1 MSDASPQGAPGL
13 QHDGKFVSY
22 AQNAEDVVIWRAL
35 GHVEHGRYLDVGAAH
50 AINDSVTRALYLRGW
65 RGIDVEPVPALAKDL
80 RSDRPENVV
89 VQAAAGTEPGTV
101 TFFEIPDTG
110 LSTTSETEAA
120 AAEQLGHSV
129 AKTTVTVRTL
139 DDILTEHSSPD
150 ADLHLLKVDVEGA
163 EEAAIQSIGLAK
175 WKPWLVVVEA
185 TRPNSTES
193 TRDRF
198 EYLLTEQ
205 GYVAQL
211 FDGLNVFYVSSEHPE
226 LAHALSYP
234 ACPLDDYVSYQKTQL
249 THQKT
254 QLTEAF
260 DAAKAQTAEW
270 QKISGSWQSKWAQSE
285 AHTVEVV
292 AEHDASDELAAAK
305 RKQLKQRAREA
316 ERELQEIKNT
326 RLRKTARRARSAAS
340 ALKPNAQKR
349 KPERTA
355 SDNQSQGYL
364 VAKSASP
371 DRSEILRAR
380 LETVLQAFELLTDQV
395 LTLSE
400 AIDQVAGL
408 LFENTSER
416 ELLWLLH
423 ITFMSN
429 YPTDDELQDLAAG
442 MLTAGPQYV
451 IEDLIRRGNAPPST
465 WAATADI
472 ELVTVP
478 FVDVSDSVNNEL
490 HTGIQRVVREAVP
503 RWNRTED
510 LQLAV
515 FDERSLTWTTP
526 QAAEQERLLGQN
538 SGQATGNDTRLSQP
552 RPILVPWRTAVVVP
566 ELVTSRARAARLTA
580 LANWSTNEIA
590 VICYDLIP
598 YTMPDSCADHMHSVY
613 AHHMSVVRTSRR
625 VSTISEVVATELKN
639 FSVAFANQGIAA
651 PDVHADPLP
660 MESPVVSAEA
670 LSSQTVTVLGDSGLP
685 LVLSV
690 SSIEPRKNQLR
701 TLLAAEVL
709 WREGHE
715 FQLLF
720 IAGNGWKRDVFD
732 REFARAVARG
742 RPVRLMATASEATL
756 WSAYRLARFSVF
768 VSITEGFGLPAA
780 ESIAAGTPVLLSHNG
795 AMAEVGAPGGAEFVN
810 PHDLSSI
817 TEGMRRLL
825 TDDEYLLVL
834 KKQATQRAL
843 PTWDDYARETWA
855 WLAHGKHK

>member
-1 MSDASPQGAPGL
+1 MSPMSDHLLRIAADVESAGN
-13 QHDGKFVSY
+13 FVSY
-22 AQNAEDVVIWRAL
+22 AQNAEDVMLWRAL
-35 GHVEHGRYLDVGAAH
+35 SHVEGGRYVDVGAADP
-50 AINDSVTRALYLRGW
+50 IIDSVTQALYQRGW
-65 RGIDVEPVPALAKDL
+65 RGIDIEPVPALAAAL
-80 RSDRPENVV
+80 RENRPANVV
-89 VQAAAGTEPGTV
+89 IEAAAGTESGTIS
-101 TFFEIPDTG
+101 FFEISGTG
-110 LSTTSETEAA
+110 LSTTSPAEAEAA
-120 AAEQLGHSV
+120 QTLGHV
-129 AKTTVTVRTL
+129 ARETTVEVRTL
-139 DDILTEHSSPD
+139 DDILAEHMVPG
-150 ADLHLLKVDVEGA
+150 ADLHLVKVDVEGA
-163 EEAAIQSIGLAK
+163 EEAAIKGMNIAK
-175 WKPWLVVVEA
+175 WKPWVVVVEA

-193 TRDRF
+193 TRDQF
-198 EYLLTEQ
+198 EYLLTDE
-205 GYVAQL
+205 GYVPTL
-211 FDGLNVFYVSSEHPE
+211 FDGLNVFYLSSEHPE
-226 LAHALSYP
+226 IAAALAYP
-234 ACPLDDYVSYQKTQL
+234 ACPLDNYIRFRSIQL
-249 THQKT
+249 LNEIAMANDK
-254 QLTEAF
+254 
-260 DAAKAQTAEW
+260 AAELANTTAEL
-270 QKISGSWQSKWAQSE
+270 QSRWAHNE
-285 AHTVEVV
+285 AYAAEIAV
-292 AEHDASDELAAAK
+292 ARDVAAETAAE
-305 RKQLKQRAREA
+305 REKQLKRRARKA
-316 ERELQEIKNT
+316 EREVRDLRNSP
-326 RLRKTARRARSAAS
+326 LRKTTRRARSIVS
-340 ALKPNAQKR
+340 SLKPDLHRHTLDSAPGPVTSEDVPPPDHTNRDRQA
-349 KPERTA
+349 A
-355 SDNQSQGYL
+355 L
-364 VAKSASP
+364 VS
-371 DRSEILRAR
+371 R
-380 LETVLQAFELLTDQV
+380 LQTVLVEYGLPPTDSLGAGIERVAELLV
-395 LTLSE
+395 E
-400 AIDQVAGL
+400 RG
-408 LFENTSER
+408 SER

-423 ITFMSN
+423 IVFKSS
-429 YPTDDELQDLAAG
+429 YPSEDQLQEVQADILAAG
-442 MLTAGPQYV
+442 PHYAL
-451 IEDLIRRGNAPPST
+451 ENLIRGGNEDART
-465 WAATADI
+465 WATTADL
-472 ELVTVP
+472 ELISVP

-566 ELVTSRARAARLTA
+566 ELVTAPARAARLTA

-660 MESPVVSAEA
+660 MESAVVSAEA

-795 AMAEVGAPGGAEFVN
+795 AMAEVGAGGGAEFVN